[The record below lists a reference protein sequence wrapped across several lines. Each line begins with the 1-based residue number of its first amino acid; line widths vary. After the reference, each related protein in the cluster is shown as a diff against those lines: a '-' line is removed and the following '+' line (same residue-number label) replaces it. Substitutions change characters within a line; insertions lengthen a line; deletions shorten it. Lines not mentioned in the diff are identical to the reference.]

1 MNMKKL
7 FLFVFALVIS
17 GNFTFAQDGL
27 KMLKEA
33 KKEIGK
39 YGSNAVTNAA
49 SLEKA
54 VKMMD
59 EAFAVSGTDA
69 TTEAWV
75 MKGDIYN
82 EIVDAEAKTRIF
94 NAEFKSPLPQAA
106 TLAADAYMMGLTK
119 VVKKGEGKAA
129 LKGLAGLEQ
138 SIFNAGVTLYQAQDL
153 KGAYTAF
160 AKTIDVFKV
169 LKENGQ
175 KSRLDDAAAKEDS
188 YYYSAI
194 AGYQGGMH
202 KEILPILKEMYN
214 NKTDKSFVYQ
224 VLYELESANNPA
236 EAEKYLTEGRAKFPE
251 DSGLLFTEINAA
263 LKAGKLNELISKL
276 EMAITKEPDN
286 LSVYTTLGNVYEQLS
301 NKSVEAGKADEAKN
315 YLMKAREW
323 YDKVLAKDANNFE
336 ANYAIGAMYYN
347 NAAKVAKEVNEYA
360 NDFTPAGTKKYN
372 DAKTRMIKAFEEALP
387 YFEKSETLNGKDV
400 NTVIAL
406 KEIYARIG
414 KLDKVKSYTEKLEA
428 LQNKN

>member
-1 MNMKKL
+1 MKKL
-7 FLFVFALVIS
+7 FLFVFTIMIA
-17 GNFTFAQDGL
+17 GTMTFAQDGL
-27 KMLKEA
+27 KMLKDA

-49 SLEKA
+49 SMDKA
-54 VKMMD
+54 IQMMND
-59 EAFAVSGTDA
+59 AFAVAGTDA

-75 MKGDIYN
+75 IKGDIYN

-94 NAEFKSPLPQAA
+94 NAEFKSPLPEAA
-106 TLAADAYMMGLTK
+106 TLAADAYLMALTK

-129 LKGLAGLEQ
+129 LKGLTALEQ
-138 SIFNAGVTLYQAQDL
+138 GIFNAGVTLYQAQDL
-153 KGAYTAF
+153 KGAYVAF
-160 AKTIDVFKV
+160 SKTIDVYKA

-175 KSRLDDAAAKEDS
+175 KSRLDDPAMKEDS

-194 AGYQGGMH
+194 AGYQAGL
-202 KEILPILKEMYN
+202 KQEIMPILTEMYN

-224 VLYELESANNPA
+224 VLYELNAESNPA
-236 EAEKYLTEGRAKFPE
+236 EAERYLTEGRAKFPD

-286 LSVYTTLGNVYEQLS
+286 LSVYTTLGNVYEQLAT
-301 NKSVEAGKADEAKN
+301 KSAEAGNAEEAKN
-315 YLMKAREW
+315 YITKAREW

-336 ANYAIGAMYYN
+336 ANYAIGALYYN
-347 NAAKVAKEVNEYA
+347 NAAKVAKEVNEFA

-372 DAKTRMIKAFEEALP
+372 DAKTRMVKAFEEALP
-387 YFEKSETLNGKDV
+387 YFEKSETLNGKDI

-414 KLDKVKSYTEKLEA
+414 KMDKVKTYTEKLEA